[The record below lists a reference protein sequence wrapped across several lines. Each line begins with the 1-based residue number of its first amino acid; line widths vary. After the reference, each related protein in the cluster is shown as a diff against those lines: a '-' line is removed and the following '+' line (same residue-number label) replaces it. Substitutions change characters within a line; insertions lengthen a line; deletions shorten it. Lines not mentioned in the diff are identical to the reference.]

1 MVLQSSCLVVAGVG
15 FVGLAG
21 EQKSMKLLLAWDL
34 GALWGAWRVTR
45 GEA

>member
-1 MVLQSSCLVVAGVG
+1 MG

-21 EQKSMKLLLAWDL
+21 EQKSMKLFLAWDDL